1 MSFDQPYLLLTLLV
15 LPLAAGLYVLSERRR
30 MRYAVH
36 FPNLDVLAAV
46 ASGRQWRRFVP
57 PALLLLAL
65 ATVGV
70 AVARPHVSALV
81 PSDRATVVLV
91 IDDSGSMQAQDV
103 KPTRL
108 GAAQAAVHAF
118 LKQVPKKLQ
127 VGLIVFAGEPQ
138 VATPPTTDHDLVAQA
153 VDAIGEF
160 PGYGGT
166 AIGDAL
172 AAAVQLGA
180 ASAGISTQQSSN
192 TTIAYRTAATPRKG
206 QLGPVAI
213 LFLSDGAQTRG
224 DLQPLEGA
232 QRARD
237 ARIPV
242 YTIALGTPG
251 GTITRDFG
259 GFGFSRTIPV
269 PPDPDTLKQ
278 IAATTGGKFFSAQT
292 DQALRSAY
300 TQLGSSLGRRPGR
313 NEVTSDFLV
322 GAAALMAAASLLS
335 LLWSPRLP

>member
-1 MSFDQPYLLLTLLV
+1 MTFDQPYLLLTLLAI
-15 LPLAAGLYVLSERRR
+15 PLAAGLYLLAERRR

-46 ASGRQWRRFVP
+46 AARRSWRRYVP
-57 PALLLLAL
+57 PALLMLAL

-81 PSDRATVVLV
+81 PSDRATVILV

-108 GAAQAAVHAF
+108 GAAQAAVHSF
-118 LKQVPKKLQ
+118 LKEVPSKLH

-138 VATPPTTDHDLVAQA
+138 VATPPTTDHGLLSQS

-180 ASAGISTQQSSN
+180 QAAGISTDQGGAA
-192 TTIAYRTAATPRKG
+192 TIAYRTAAAPSRT

-224 DLQPLEGA
+224 ELQPLEGA
-232 QRARD
+232 QRARA

-269 PPDPDTLKQ
+269 PPDPETLKQ
-278 IAATTGGKFFSAQT
+278 IAVTTGGRFFAAQSNE
-292 DQALRSAY
+292 ALQSAY
-300 TQLGSSLGRRPGR
+300 RKLGSSLGRRPGR

-322 GAAALMAAASLLS
+322 GAAGLVAAAALLS